1 MNQQTLNNIPPF
13 LVELSNMAS
22 CGDIGAN
29 PEAVAFVSLKTRKAI
44 DVIEKLLAERNELE
58 NFNKL
63 KAAETERLAILLEE
77 CGETIQICGK
87 ILRHGFDSCHPDG
100 GEDNRKLLQKELCDV
115 VAAKNLMNIA
125 GDIADCTV
133 EGNAVVKLRTIKKY
147 THHQDGLI

>member
-1 MNQQTLNNIPPF
+1 MSYEIL
-13 LVELSNMAS
+13 
-22 CGDIGAN
+22 
-29 PEAVAFVSLKTRKAI
+29 
-44 DVIEKLLAERNELE
+44 EKLKEHIEFHESIDSHKADAAFLRIVGSEVENLLVERNELE

-100 GEDNRKLLQKELCDV
+100 GKDNRNLLQKELGDV

-147 THHQDGLI
+147 THHQDDLI